1 MAAESLSLRIVHDN
15 ALVAAELAEAREQL
29 GDILSR
35 GTPENTRRAY
45 ESDWRYVT
53 SWHELRLMTKAKLP
67 LSADTVLLFITDHL
81 QGLPERV
88 EDALVSA
95 GTKRRRVSGKSQAC
109 HAAWWPSAPSTRRS
123 RSTTRPPLSNS
134 RRR

>member
-1 MAAESLSLRIVHDN
+1 MAAESLSLNIVHDN
-15 ALVAAELAEAREQL
+15 ALVDAELAEAREQL

-53 SWHELRLMTKAKLP
+53 SWHELRLMTKVELP

-81 QGLPERV
+81 QGLPARV

-95 GTKRRRVSGKSQAC
+95 GRKRQGV
-109 HAAWWPSAPSTRRS
+109 
-123 RSTTRPPLSNS
+123 
-134 RRR
+134 

>member
-1 MAAESLSLRIVHDN
+1 MAAESLALNIVDDN

-45 ESDWRYVT
+45 EADWRYVT
-53 SWHELRLMTKAKLP
+53 SWHELRLMTNAELP

-81 QGLPERV
+81 QGLPARV

-95 GTKRRRVSGKSQAC
+95 GSKRPGV
-109 HAAWWPSAPSTRRS
+109 
-123 RSTTRPPLSNS
+123 
-134 RRR
+134 

>member
-1 MAAESLSLRIVHDN
+1 MAAESLALNIADNN
-15 ALVAAELAEAREQL
+15 ALVGAELAVAREQL
-29 GDILSR
+29 NDILSR

-53 SWHELRLMTKAKLP
+53 SWYELRLMAKVELP

-88 EDALVSA
+88 ENALVGA
-95 GTKRRRVSGKSQAC
+95 GRKRAGGLEGGPVVMLVLARFPGRADPAVTHPC
-109 HAAWWPSAPSTRRS
+109 
-123 RSTTRPPLSNS
+123 
-134 RRR
+134 